1 MLLPHFPKN
10 IRFFFMTWGQDKI
23 TLFTLKTIF
32 YCMCK
37 DNLQFIEE
45 RIVSLAPNIFL
56 TSVLTSV
63 ANRSIGE
70 VVQSLRRPLLGPSP
84 G

>member
-10 IRFFFMTWGQDKI
+10 IRNFFYDLGTGHNIVHPQNY
-23 TLFTLKTIF
+23 F